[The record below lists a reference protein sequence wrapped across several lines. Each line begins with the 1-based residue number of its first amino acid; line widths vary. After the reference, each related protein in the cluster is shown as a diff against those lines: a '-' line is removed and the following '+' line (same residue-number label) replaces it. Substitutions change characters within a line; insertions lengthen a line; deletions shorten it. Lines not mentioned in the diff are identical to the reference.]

1 MSTSIVANNVT
12 TAGRSVFIQSSPVVG
27 LLALTGFT
35 DDATAGSGGV
45 YFVKTFR
52 YSVNGVQWTNW
63 TPLTIASIM
72 AITVDP
78 LEPFLIEV
86 NYEKNEPVG
95 QSNLNVTEFTI
106 PANNQATPL
115 TPFFNQSL
123 FSRYFGAYD
132 QGVLNWYVN
141 VLQKLWDKG
150 LIPNYMTR
158 DQDDPDDFLALWS
171 AVAQFF
177 AYYVTF
183 ARVFATFY
191 NNTYLLTDFLNNR
204 GLNISTQDTIGQM
217 QAMLQTFYYQ
227 MSRRGTN
234 AIWQDSDGSSDPITG
249 VMGEFKRTVNYQTID
264 DFLFL
269 LFRPQNFGWNL
280 GNSSPLYK
288 GLRVND
294 GLNKT
299 PWSLGYVSFVDAAS
313 YLTGGT
319 TIGTDGSGHSVVTAP
334 AGSSIAVTTGM
345 KVDPNL
351 DYEFSFQIQL
361 AADAELTF
369 DITGFD
375 QNGNSQS
382 LLSYKDGS
390 AQTSFF
396 QDAVLSRSD
405 QYVMVRCY
413 LYNSQR
419 GMFAGD
425 TTNIRQ
431 GQNLVMT
438 TNVQNVKYSVAV
450 SGGAATIYDFRIL
463 PMQTDWSRGYVQV
476 NNFIATWLKNR
487 NQVYTTMELEEYV
500 SRYLIPYNSHL
511 VIKNSGDVV
520 YTAVQ
525 SEPDATHWI
534 GAGEYCQ
541 KVVWVGIDPACETEN
556 LIWVPEETTSYCQQS
571 S

>member
-1 MSTSIVANNVT
+1 MSTSIVANNIA
-12 TAGRSVFIQSSPVVG
+12 TAGRSVFIRSNPVVG

-35 DDATAGSGGV
+35 DDANNPGGGAS
-45 YFVKTFR
+45 FVKTFR
-52 YSVNGVQWTNW
+52 YAVNGVQWTNW
-63 TPLTIASIM
+63 QPLTIASIM

-86 NYEKNEPVG
+86 NYEKDEPVG
-95 QSNLNVTEFTI
+95 NSALTVSEFTI

-115 TPFFNQSL
+115 TPFFNNSL
-123 FSRYFGAYD
+123 FARYFGAYD

-158 DQDDPDDFLALWS
+158 DQDDPEDFLAMWS
-171 AVAQFF
+171 AVCQFF

-183 ARVFATFY
+183 ARMFATFY
-191 NNTYLLTDFLNNR
+191 NNTDLLTDFLNNR
-204 GLNISTQDTIGQM
+204 GLNVSTQDTLGQM

-234 AIWQDSDGSSDPITG
+234 AIWQDSDGSSDPTTG
-249 VMGEFKRTVNYQTID
+249 VTGEFKRLVNYETID
-264 DFLFL
+264 EFLFL

-294 GLNKT
+294 GLNKA
-299 PWSLGYVSFVDAAS
+299 PWSVGYNSMTLAAP
-313 YLTGGT
+313 YLSSGGT
-319 TIGTDGSGHSVVTAP
+319 VTTDGSLTVAQLND
-334 AGSSIAVTTGM
+334 SSIGTQVSM
-345 KVDPNL
+345 KVDSNL
-351 DYEFSFQIQL
+351 DYEFSFQVKM
-361 AADAELTF
+361 AAGKKLSF
-369 DITGFD
+369 DIIGSD
-375 QNGNSQS
+375 SEGNSQQ
-382 LLSYKDGS
+382 LLSYKDGT
-390 AQTSFF
+390 AKTSFF
-396 QDAVLSRSD
+396 DNAVLYRSD
-405 QYVMVRCY
+405 KYLMVRCY

-419 GMFAGD
+419 GTFSGD

-438 TNVQNVKYSVAV
+438 ANVQAV
-450 SGGAATIYDFRIL
+450 SFSVSCTGQANIYDFKIL
-463 PMQTDWSRGYVQV
+463 PVQTDWSRGFIQV

-487 NQVYTTMELEEYV
+487 NQTYTTAELTEYV

-520 YTAVQ
+520 YNEVET
-525 SEPDATHWI
+525 EPDTTFWI
-534 GAGEYCQ
+534 GAGQYCQ
-541 KVVWVGIDPACETEN
+541 TVVWVGIDPSCETVN
-556 LIWVPEETTSYCQQS
+556 LIWVPEESTSFCEQTS
-571 S
+571 

>member
-1 MSTSIVANNVT
+1 MSTSIVATTIT
-12 TAGRSVFIQSSPVVG
+12 TAGRSVFIRSSPVVG

-35 DDATAGSGGV
+35 DDANGPIGPAS
-45 YFVKTFR
+45 FVKTFR
-52 YSVNGVQWTNW
+52 YSINGVQWTNW
-63 TPLTIASIM
+63 VPLTIPAVM
-72 AITVDP
+72 AVQVDP

-86 NYEKNEPVG
+86 NYEKDEPVG
-95 QSNLNVTEFTI
+95 NSVLIVSEFTI
-106 PANNQATPL
+106 PASNQALPL
-115 TPFFNQSL
+115 TPFFNNSL
-123 FSRYFGAYD
+123 FARYFGAYD

-177 AYYVTF
+177 GYYVTF

-191 NNTYLLTDFLNNR
+191 NNTDLLTDFLNNR
-204 GLNISTQDTIGQM
+204 GLNISTEDTLGQM

-227 MSRRGTN
+227 MSRRGTLSI
-234 AIWQDSDGSSDPITG
+234 AQDSDGSSDPTTG
-249 VMGEFKRTVNYQTID
+249 VTGEFKRTVNYQTID
-264 DFLFL
+264 EFLFL

-294 GLNKT
+294 GLNKA
-299 PWSLGYVSFVDAAS
+299 PWSIGYTTFVGAAS
-313 YLTGGT
+313 YLQSGATVA
-319 TIGTDGSGHSVVTAP
+319 TDGSGHSVANLP
-334 AGSSIAVTTGM
+334 AGGKIVVSTGM
-345 KVDPNL
+345 KVDSNL
-351 DYEFSFQIQL
+351 DYEFSFQVKL
-361 AADAELTF
+361 AADATLSF

-375 QNGNSQS
+375 GDGNSQS

-390 AQTSFF
+390 TKTAFF
-396 QDAVLSRSD
+396 DTAVLSRSD

-413 LYNSQR
+413 LYNQSR
-419 GMFAGD
+419 GTFSAD

-431 GQNLVMT
+431 GQNLVMSVD
-438 TNVQNVKYSVAV
+438 VQNVKFTITSNTDTAV
-450 SGGAATIYDFRIL
+450 VYDFKIL
-463 PMQTDWSRGYVQV
+463 PMQTDWSRGFVQV

-487 NQVYTTMELEEYV
+487 NQTYSIGELTEYV

-511 VIKNSGDVV
+511 VIKNIGDIV
-520 YTAVQ
+520 YTAAQ
-525 SEPDATHWI
+525 QDIDQTHWV

-541 KVVWVGIDPACETEN
+541 KVLWVGIDPACEVIN
-556 LIWVPEETTSYCQQS
+556 LIWVPEESTAFCEQS
-571 S
+571 